1 MVDSVAD
8 TGHVSEWQLLWAGA
22 DPSGL
27 FSWLAPC
34 GKGNDGRSLLIDK
47 HQPMASNRSA
57 CGPARLGFGFGA

>member
-1 MVDSVAD
+1 
-8 TGHVSEWQLLWAGA
+8 LWAGA